1 MTPDE
6 IEKDR
11 APERIW
17 SSLDSFGFRKSV
29 SPYSQTLAKSTEY
42 VRSDLFD
49 ALTAENARLRD
60 ALEFYADKAFDG
72 YDVSITDYGLSTELG
87 EIIKDGGD
95 RARAALG
102 EKNDG

>member
-1 MTPDE
+1 MGLDARLIAIAPDLAQE
-6 IEKDR
+6 VLDLR
-11 APERIW
+11 AE
-17 SSLDSFGFRKSV
+17 V
-29 SPYSQTLAKSTEY
+29 
-42 VRSDLFD
+42 
-49 ALTAENARLRD
+49 ARLRE

-102 EKNDG
+102 EQNDE